1 MNRTNAAQY
10 LPFVQALADGKE
22 LQILLNDGEWSNIG
36 HYAEVCFTEPP
47 EAYRIKP
54 VAKELYRI
62 MDDKGRYLFMAFDLE
77 GALRLCANDPGRT
90 YEKYVQ
96 VL

>member
-1 MNRTNAAQY
+1 M
-10 LPFVQALADGKE
+10 QALADGKE
-22 LQILLNDGEWSNIG
+22 LQIQLNNGEWSDIG
-36 HYAEVCFTEPP
+36 PYADVLFSEPP
-47 EAYRIKP
+47 QAYRIKP

-62 MDDKGRYLFMAFDLE
+62 MDSKGKFLFMAFDLE
-77 GALRLCANDPGRT
+77 GALRLCANEPGRT